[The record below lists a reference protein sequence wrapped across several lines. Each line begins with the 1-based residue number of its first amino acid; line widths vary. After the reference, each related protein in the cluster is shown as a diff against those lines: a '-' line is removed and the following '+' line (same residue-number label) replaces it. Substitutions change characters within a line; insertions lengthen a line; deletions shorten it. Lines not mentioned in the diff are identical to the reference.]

1 MIYTGLL
8 VWLSACKNITGKD
21 NEIYVMPTES
31 LFWVQDKF
39 RRSPGVG
46 KPNYVE
52 SKFKKTQIN
61 ELHVIPLTGL

>member
-1 MIYTGLL
+1 MFSSGLF
-8 VWLSACKNITGKD
+8 VWLSACPNITGKD

-39 RRSPGVG
+39 RGSLSVG

-61 ELHVIPLTGL
+61 EQHVIPLTGL